1 MIELGSSVAA
11 PYCTWILALLG
22 AEVIKIES
30 APHGDDSRRWGRL
43 FPDGQSS
50 HFTALNANKQSV
62 TIDLRNEAER
72 NWLVETAAAAGAVAQ
87 NMRAGK
93 VTQYGI
99 DAVTLTARN
108 KRLVYCN
115 LGAFGAVGPQK
126 DKPGYDPL
134 MQACSGIMALT
145 GEPERPP
152 VRVGVSI
159 IDMGTGL
166 WCTIGILAALY
177 QRKLTVRGCII
188 DASLYETAVAWT
200 ANQSMMVRVGTT
212 QGRGRRDR
220 HTKRAQ
226 PKRTSGSAPSFARIN
241 QPVTA

>member
-1 MIELGSSVAA
+1 
-11 PYCTWILALLG
+11 
-22 AEVIKIES
+22 
-30 APHGDDSRRWGRL
+30 
-43 FPDGQSS
+43 
-50 HFTALNANKQSV
+50 
-62 TIDLRNEAER
+62 
-72 NWLVETAAAAGAVAQ
+72 
-87 NMRAGK
+87 MRAGK

-226 PKRTSGSAPSFARIN
+226 PIRTSGSAPSFARIN